1 MLLTVLLDNK
11 AVITLKFLL
20 ERGSM
25 SGVDTLDATPP
36 QIRALAQIV
45 DSNRNKSL
53 MEYFNSP
60 GESSTPLPSASCKP
74 GHLSASEKSKIESR
88 IKQPDVKELDNIL
101 KQAPGSSDSA
111 LSSNQ
116 KQALVAVLLRN
127 TGQPPQAIP
136 SLQPPASNSGKYRS
150 IRSRAEPITNARP
163 GPASLPNDLITV
175 SSTLTEA

>member
-1 MLLTVLLDNK
+1 
-11 AVITLKFLL
+11 
-20 ERGSM
+20 M

-60 GESSTPLPSASCKP
+60 GESSTTLPSASNKP
-74 GHLSASEKSKIESR
+74 GHLSASDQSKIESR
-88 IKQPDVKELDNIL
+88 IKQPDVEEFDNIL

-116 KQALVAVLLRN
+116 KQA
-127 TGQPPQAIP
+127 PC
-136 SLQPPASNSGKYRS
+136 
-150 IRSRAEPITNARP
+150 
-163 GPASLPNDLITV
+163 
-175 SSTLTEA
+175 